1 MALDRVDDD
10 LSPRRNLGRRARSAV
25 HLGRLSRVMVK
36 AFLLLLAV
44 GAAALYLSTEGGSD
58 AYRQLSDAVG
68 EWFID
73 TFSRNA

>member
-1 MALDRVDDD
+1 
-10 LSPRRNLGRRARSAV
+10 
-25 HLGRLSRVMVK
+25 MVK